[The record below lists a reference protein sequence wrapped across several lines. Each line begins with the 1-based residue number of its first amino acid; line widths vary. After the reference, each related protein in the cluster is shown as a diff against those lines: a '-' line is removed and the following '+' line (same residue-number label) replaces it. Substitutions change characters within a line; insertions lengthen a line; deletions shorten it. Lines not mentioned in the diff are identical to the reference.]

1 MKHEMNSSIVIS
13 LVVFDGDDT
22 LWSGL
27 DGGYISGTSY
37 PDVDR
42 DDFNFRRLK
51 PLLIQRD
58 DGQRFRLYPEVPKV
72 LPELV
77 QRGVLVSLASYN
89 HTKPLL
95 RTLEAF
101 GISGYFQHPA
111 VEWNGRKDKML
122 RNILR
127 SFTQDG
133 FLVSPETT
141 LFIDDDYRGLYRG
154 QMASIGV
161 HFLQKGV
168 DIQDLG
174 ELLSHPRFHLVAAQK
189 SLI

>member
-1 MKHEMNSSIVIS
+1 MRNSIVIS

-22 LWSGL
+22 LWTGL
-27 DGGYISGTSY
+27 DGGYVSGTSY
-37 PDVDR
+37 PNYDR
-42 DDFNFRRLK
+42 DDFTFHALK

-58 DGQRFRLYPEVPKV
+58 DGQRFRLFPEVPKL
-72 LPELV
+72 LPDLI
-77 QRGVLVSLASYN
+77 QLGVLVSLASYN
-89 HTKPLL
+89 HIKPLM

-101 GISGYFQHPA
+101 GISGYFQHPV

-127 SFTQDG
+127 NFTQDG
-133 FLVSPETT
+133 YLVSPQTT

-161 HFLQKGV
+161 HFLQKNV
-168 DIQDLG
+168 DIQNLN
-174 ELLSHPRFHLVAAQK
+174 ELLNHPHFQLVPAQK